1 MSLDIGRF
9 LCPRPEV
16 LFEITRGTRPE
27 KPQVHAVCGNFLL
40 QLPSASVARPNC
52 QLEEAP

>member
-9 LCPRPEV
+9 FCPRPEV
-16 LFEITRGTRPE
+16 LFEITRGARPE
-27 KPQVHAVCGNFLL
+27 KPQVHAVWGNFLL
-40 QLPSASVARPNC
+40 QLPSASVARANC